1 MAGNSAFF
9 RWRNSERRAVYWWWC
24 STLAVLL
31 VIIAHPQVSLRWR
44 IYSGRQALA
53 IGKSAVAVKELLH
66 AAQLAPNNAE
76 TQYLLA
82 VAQRRSGNLNRVAAP
97 LQRAEQLGWPKGEI
111 ERQSL
116 LIIAQSGDCSAVEAR
131 LKSIMIQGVSDGAAE
146 EIYEA
151 LAIGYLKSYRL
162 KEAWKCLSFWS
173 EWQPKAIFPM
183 IWRADICRRVNNRPG
198 EEREYR
204 AILAID
210 TNHCE
215 ARERLA
221 EVLKG
226 SNRVDE
232 AKSEYERCLKVGD
245 RTPELLIGLA
255 ECYRRLAA
263 TDSAIS
269 ILQQALAM
277 KLSASERA
285 AVLSELGQI
294 AADEGHTEEAIAKLE
309 EAASLTPY
317 EAPVLYSLS
326 QAYAQSGNAKRSRE
340 LLEQSE
346 EIRAKSNRVEE
357 ITGQLL
363 KVPNDADLRCEVG
376 QIMMDLGMKDEG
388 ANWLRTAIR
397 IDPNHQL
404 ARDLLSA
411 YQAKNSE
418 K

>member
-9 RWRNSERRAVYWWWC
+9 GWRNSERRAVYWLCC
-24 STLAVLL
+24 STLAVVLG
-31 VIIAHPQVSLRWR
+31 VFAEPRISLWLR

-53 IGKSAVAVKELLH
+53 IGKSAFAVKELLH
-66 AAQLAPNNAE
+66 AAQLAPNNSE

-82 VAQRRSGNLNRVAAP
+82 VAQRRSGNLNRVAAS
-97 LQRAEQLGWPKGEI
+97 LQRAEQLGWPKSEI

-162 KEAWKCLSFWS
+162 KEAWECLSFWS

-204 AILAID
+204 AILDID
-210 TNHCE
+210 ANHRE
-215 ARERLA
+215 ARGRLA

-232 AKSEYERCLKVGD
+232 AKSEYERCLKTGD
-245 RTPELLIGLA
+245 RAPELLIGLA
-255 ECYRRLAA
+255 ECFRRLAA
-263 TDSAIS
+263 TESAIP
-269 ILQQALAM
+269 ILRQALAM

-294 AADEGHTEEAIAKLE
+294 AADEGHPEEAIAKLE

-363 KVPNDADLRCEVG
+363 KAPNDADLRYEAG
-376 QIMMDLGMKDEG
+376 KIMMDLGMKDEG
-388 ANWLRTAIR
+388 ANWLRTAIQ

-411 YQAKNSE
+411 YQAKHSE